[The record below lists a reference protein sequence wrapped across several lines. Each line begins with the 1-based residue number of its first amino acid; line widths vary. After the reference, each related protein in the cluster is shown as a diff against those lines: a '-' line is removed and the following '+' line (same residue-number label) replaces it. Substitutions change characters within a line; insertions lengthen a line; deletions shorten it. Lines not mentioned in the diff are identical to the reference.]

1 MLFWVQVALA
11 FVAGMI
17 WNKLWNSLIYA
28 GFSVLMVKK
37 AQLECLSMM
46 NHVNNS
52 VELAIDIKHKHL
64 LNSGLSTNMLE
75 SENNLDQHI
84 LNGMRN
90 HMIETLKMSIPRS
103 YLSIAEY
110 DDWSTAMKFL
120 KEKK

>member
-1 MLFWVQVALA
+1 MLFWVQVSLA
-11 FVAGMI
+11 FIAGMI
-17 WNKLWNSLIYA
+17 WNKLWNSLVSA

-46 NHVNNS
+46 KHVNNS
-52 VELAIDIKHKHL
+52 VELAIDIKHKHM
-64 LNSGLSTNMLE
+64 LNSGLSANMLE

-120 KEKK
+120 KENK